1 MEMQIEKLV
10 TLLRQ
15 HLVVQGELLALL
27 EQQHL
32 DILANNV
39 DQTLVSTAQIQ
50 VVCKKITEMRA
61 QILKEFGIP
70 VWETQRK
77 LNEEST
83 LFRHIPEE
91 YSPLVVALIEEM
103 RNLNTK
109 IQTQLAQNIQALAVS
124 TAKMKEI
131 LCSISNTEKIGANLH
146 LPDHHGR
153 G

>member
-1 MEMQIEKLV
+1 METQIEKLV

-39 DQTLVSTAQIQ
+39 DQTLVSTGEIQ
-50 VVCKKITEMRA
+50 VVCKKIIEMRT

-77 LNEEST
+77 LDEHST
-83 LFRHIPEE
+83 LFRHIPEV
-91 YSPLVVALIEEM
+91 YRPLVVALIDEM

-109 IQTQLAQNIQALAVS
+109 IHTQLAQNIQALAVS
-124 TAKMKEI
+124 TTKMQEI
-131 LCSISNTEKIGANLH
+131 LRSISNSRKIRTDLH
-146 LPDHHGR
+146 LPNHHAR
-153 G
+153 R